1 MYHYLL
7 TKRDEGNKMSKLEEK
22 AAKVRELFEVLK
34 EYEYVEIFTTD
45 NNSKYIEI
53 DGVTFCFGEDG
64 KLIEAET

>member
-1 MYHYLL
+1 
-7 TKRDEGNKMSKLEEK
+7 MSKLEEK